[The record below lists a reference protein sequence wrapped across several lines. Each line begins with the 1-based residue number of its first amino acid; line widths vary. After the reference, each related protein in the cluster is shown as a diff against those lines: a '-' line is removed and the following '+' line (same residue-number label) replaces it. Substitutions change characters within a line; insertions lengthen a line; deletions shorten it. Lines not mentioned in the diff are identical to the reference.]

1 MVGSVGLEEEEA
13 KLDGG
18 LKADAVVDENADQLE
33 EVGTVDKIIFSSR
46 CFVFSQSWPS
56 WSFTLNSMGCTD
68 LVTSVEWGCVS
79 RKEFEATELGKSL
92 LDVGNAKSQV
102 KTVDRPLIFIQG
114 SKGFAGKIIQDIGSH
129 PCGLICAVLPNEAGS
144 RKMNSFGG
152 LSWRELL
159 HKQVCGATTGS
170 WVVGTNCTIKKH
182 MFWTS
187 TVSRNLGHSLSNVEG
202 GTEVTTKVPA
212 TTFKGMP
219 VYRGTDRIPPSIKK
233 IAVEYN
239 SVYVRDKP
247 VLRPMTDREMMEVYD
262 LDIPTQQDLEVFW
275 SSQKVKASRSF
286 CSAAPAKLLRSAA
299 RAALLVSG
307 SVTILGLGVDNRA
320 NQSAPDAVKVDDF
333 DPTALP
339 KYGYDEDA
347 DDSQVKGAE
356 QVPKDEI
363 KPDVKAVKSDDA
375 QVDSAQWDL
384 WCVDHFDSSS
394 LTDPPL
400 VCVPGTFCEEKHGR
414 LFTAM
419 RSWMHRLYRRRVVRG
434 LLKYLNKE
442 YDGGNRLV
450 EEFVDLEVDGRK
462 QRRKYFVS
470 GWTCRIGNAKGARKR
485 KHGTKV
491 ANDDLPKDLKAGL
504 DCVERTAR
512 SDWWNWSDGS
522 RILFWRWPERYRKSV
537 RDGTPLFIHPNLL
550 PNYWK
555 RQSWPSDQD
564 QRSKLKHKVGV
575 PWRRRYITRG
585 YVKSLTGFFAV
596 PKGEN
601 DIRIVYDASACG
613 LNDAL
618 WCPNFFLPSIDSV
631 LRNAGSETWFGDI
644 DLGEMFLNFQLDE
657 KILPWVGVDISE
669 LEGLPPQS
677 IIARWERTLMGLRP
691 SPHICTQTFSWAE
704 DVIRGNR
711 LDPANPLAWDTVVLN
726 LPGDKYYDPER
737 PWVYRFNSVT
747 KQMAN
752 FFGTYIDDIR
762 TGGPSE
768 DDCHATSHRV
778 ASIINYLGMQ
788 DAPRKRREGA
798 LRPGAWAGAICF
810 TILGWGL
817 YVSCSQEKWDKGKGI
832 VESLYDQVVVNHAIW
847 LDRKS
852 LEKDVGFLVHLS
864 RTFPA
869 FFAYFKG
876 IYHTMESWRCGRDSD
891 GWKFSKTAWWNLM
904 AGAVDDDEDGLED
917 LPFDEARRIYTRRNQ
932 AEDKP
937 TQVKVVDRLANDL
950 SALKA
955 LFNHDKPPRR
965 LVRGKA
971 IKEVQYGFG
980 DASGKG
986 FGASWEVKNGELY
999 YRLGTWGSDM
1009 SDKSSNL
1016 RELKNLVETLEVMA
1030 KLGHLSGFEIFIC
1043 TDNAVSEAA
1052 YFNGSSSS
1060 EELFNCI
1067 VRLRQLEMGHR
1078 CKIYIFHV
1086 SGKRMIKQGSDGLSR
1101 GNFTEGSMKGTS
1113 VLEYI
1118 PFNLTA
1124 IERSPGLKPWLDEW
1138 SGSQLELLTPEGWF
1152 TRGHDLREDVNAANV
1167 EKLWMP
1173 SYQSGKYLWSPAPAA
1188 AAAAV
1193 EELRK
1198 ARHQRVESTHVFIV
1212 PRLMTPLWRKHLF
1225 KAADLVVV
1233 LPPGHVA
1240 WPADML
1246 EPLTIAFCFP
1256 YLSHSPWQLKRSKI
1270 LLGLGRSLH
1279 EVWDTNL
1286 GSERPL
1292 LRKLWELPTRLEN
1305 MSEVVARSLLRG
1317 EPQPDVSHST
1327 TRKRRRR
1334 KVGKEKGR
1342 RKVPRRS

>member
-1 MVGSVGLEEEEA
+1 VDGM
-13 KLDGG
+13 LDDDG
-18 LKADAVVDENADQLE
+18 VVDENESQLE
-33 EVGTVDKIIFSSR
+33 EVGTVDKIMFSSR
-46 CFVFSQSWPS
+46 CFVFSQAWPS
-56 WSFTLNSMGCTD
+56 WSYTLSSMGCTD
-68 LVTSVEWGCVS
+68 LVTAVEWGSAVS
-79 RKEFEATELGKSL
+79 RKEFEATELGDTL
-92 LDVGNAKSQV
+92 VDLGRAKERV
-102 KTVDRPLIFIQG
+102 AAVTRPLIFIQG
-114 SKGFAGKIIQDIGSH
+114 SKSFIGKTIQDIGAH
-129 PCGLICAVLPNEAGS
+129 PCGLICAVVPKAAGVS
-144 RKMNSFGG
+144 KMKSFGG
-152 LSWRELL
+152 LSWRELS
-159 HKQVCGATTGS
+159 HKQVCGATTGR
-170 WVVGTNCTIKKH
+170 WLVGTNCTIKKH
-182 MFWTS
+182 LFWTS
-187 TVSRNLGHSLSNVEG
+187 EVSRNLSHSLSKVESG
-202 GTEVTTKVPA
+202 IEVTSDKRA
-212 TTFKGMP
+212 TSFKGMP
-219 VYRGTDRIPPSIKK
+219 VFRGSDRAPPGVTD

-239 SVYVRDKP
+239 SVYKRDKP
-247 VLRPMTDREMMEVYD
+247 VLRSITDREMMEVYD
-262 LDIPTQQDLEVFW
+262 LEIPTQQNLEVFW
-275 SSQKVKASRSF
+275 ANNKVKATRSF
-286 CSAAPAKLLRSAA
+286 CKATPAKLLRSAA

-307 SVTILGLGVDNRA
+307 SVTILGLGVDNRTNRPKA
-320 NQSAPDAVKVDDF
+320 CDIKADVF
-333 DPTALP
+333 DPSQAP
-339 KYGYDEDA
+339 KFGYEKNETSADMRED
-347 DDSQVKGAE
+347 K
-356 QVPKDEI
+356 
-363 KPDVKAVKSDDA
+363 KPAVKAVKSDNA
-375 QVDSAQWDL
+375 QVDSLQWDL
-384 WCVDHFDSSS
+384 WCVDHFDASRIAGS
-394 LTDPPL
+394 PL
-400 VCVPGTFCEEKHGR
+400 VCVAGSFDEAKHGR
-414 LFTAM
+414 LFTAL
-419 RSWMHRLYRRRVVRG
+419 RGWMHRLYRRRVLLG
-434 LLKYLNKE
+434 LLKFLNSE
-442 YDGGNRLV
+442 YDGKLRVVQDKVVVVVNG
-450 EEFVDLEVDGRK
+450 ETTERK
-462 QRRKYFVS
+462 FLVS
-470 GWTCRIGNAKGARKR
+470 GWTKRLKTPSNVRKR
-485 KHGTKV
+485 KQGGKS
-491 ANDDLPKDLKAGL
+491 ANDDLLKDLKAGL

-522 RILFWRWPERYRKSV
+522 RILFWRWPKRYRKAV
-537 RDGTPLFIHPNLL
+537 RDGTPLFIHPTLL
-550 PNYWK
+550 PNYWA

-564 QRSKLKHKVGV
+564 QRTKLKDKVNV
-575 PWRRRYITRG
+575 PLQRRYITRG

-601 DIRIVYDASACG
+601 DIRIVYDASKCG

-657 KILPWVGVDISE
+657 KILPWVGVDVSE
-669 LEGLPPQS
+669 LHGLPPRS

-711 LDPANPLAWDTVVLN
+711 LDPNNPLGWDTVILN
-726 LPGDKYYDPER
+726 LPGDKFYDPER

-768 DDCHATSHRV
+768 EDCHATSHRV

-788 DAPRKRREGA
+788 DAPRKRRPGA

-832 VESLYDQVVVNHAIW
+832 VESLYEQVVLNHVEW

-932 AEDKP
+932 AEEKP
-937 TQVKVVDRLANDL
+937 TEVKVVDRLANDL
-950 SALKA
+950 TALKV
-955 LFNHDKPPRR
+955 LFDHAAPPRR

-999 YRLGTWGSDM
+999 YRLGTWGEDM
-1009 SDKSSNL
+1009 SDQSSNL

-1030 KLGHLSGFEIFIC
+1030 KLGHLAGFEIFIC

-1101 GNFTEGSMKGTS
+1101 GNFSEGTMKGTS

-1118 PFNLTA
+1118 PFNRTA
-1124 IERSPGLKPWLDEW
+1124 VERSSTLKPWLDEW
-1138 SGSQLELLTPEGWF
+1138 TGNQLEELTPEGWF
-1152 TRGHDLREDVNAANV
+1152 TRGHDLV
-1167 EKLWMP
+1167 ETSNDHNIEGLWMP
-1173 SYQSGKYLWSPAPAA
+1173 TYQSGKYLWSPAPAA

-1225 KAADLVVV
+1225 KASDLVVV

-1240 WPADML
+1240 WPAEML

-1256 YLSHSPWQLKRSKI
+1256 YLSHSPWQLKRSQV
-1270 LLGLGRSLH
+1270 LLELGRSLH
-1279 EVWDTNL
+1279 EVWNSDVCTE
-1286 GSERPL
+1286 GPL
-1292 LRKLWELPTRLEN
+1292 LRKLWELPSRLEN
-1305 MSEVVARSLLRG
+1305 MSEVVARSLLRS
-1317 EPQPDVSHST
+1317 DVQSKVPHSST
-1327 TRKRRRR
+1327 GKRRRG
-1334 KVGKEKGR
+1334 KVGKEEGR
-1342 RKVPRRS
+1342 RKVPRRP